1 MKARIA
7 EIWRAPIQGQH
18 VYLLAFSL
26 YFVPAFLIDSTY
38 TTLLSWS
45 ELRLITYLA
54 IPLLI
59 FKIYVMDEWQVSG
72 KLVIT
77 ALLVASIISW
87 RTAQY
92 PELLVTMAFVLGARS
107 VDFKQV
113 ARWYLYLSV
122 TLLLVIAATSLV
134 NIVPNLVY
142 VSNLRPNRYGLGMAY
157 TTFVASHL
165 FFSALAYCYVR
176 FGKLK
181 WFDYIGIAVVATIAM
196 VYTDTR
202 LDFYAMLLMIPVMW
216 VTQRAAEGKRFSRM
230 IASFW
235 WMAMPVLAVITITAA
250 YFFEDSNHIYRK
262 FNELLSG
269 RLSLSRKAFRL
280 YDPNLIGRF
289 IHEKSFG
296 GVKGKTFA
304 NQNQNGLS
312 ADYFYIDSSFV
323 RMLLL
328 WGLIIFVLFIVI
340 MTFIAIVSTVQKEY
354 ALSAIVML
362 VAINSMVE
370 PHAVQLIYNVFILAS
385 IPQLE
390 WVLKNIR
397 GKKYGNENIAE

>member
-1 MKARIA
+1 M
-7 EIWRAPIQGQH
+7 
-18 VYLLAFSL
+18 
-26 YFVPAFLIDSTY
+26 
-38 TTLLSWS
+38 
-45 ELRLITYLA
+45 TYLA

-92 PELLVTMAFVLGARS
+92 PELMITMAFVLGARS

-165 FFSALAYCYVR
+165 FFSALAYCSVR

-202 LDFYAMLLMIPVMW
+202 LRLLCN
-216 VTQRAAEGKRFSRM
+216 
-230 IASFW
+230 
-235 WMAMPVLAVITITAA
+235 AVD
-250 YFFEDSNHIYRK
+250 DSGDVGHATSCR
-262 FNELLSG
+262 
-269 RLSLSRKAFRL
+269 R
-280 YDPNLIGRF
+280 
-289 IHEKSFG
+289 EKILKDDCFLFG
-296 GVKGKTFA
+296 GW
-304 NQNQNGLS
+304 QCRCWL
-312 ADYFYIDSSFV
+312 
-323 RMLLL
+323 
-328 WGLIIFVLFIVI
+328 
-340 MTFIAIVSTVQKEY
+340 
-354 ALSAIVML
+354 
-362 VAINSMVE
+362 
-370 PHAVQLIYNVFILAS
+370 
-385 IPQLE
+385 
-390 WVLKNIR
+390 
-397 GKKYGNENIAE
+397 

>member
-113 ARWYLYLSV
+113 VRWYLYLSV

-216 VTQRAAEGKRFSRM
+216 VTQRAAEG
-230 IASFW
+230 
-235 WMAMPVLAVITITAA
+235 
-250 YFFEDSNHIYRK
+250 
-262 FNELLSG
+262 
-269 RLSLSRKAFRL
+269 
-280 YDPNLIGRF
+280 
-289 IHEKSFG
+289 
-296 GVKGKTFA
+296 
-304 NQNQNGLS
+304 
-312 ADYFYIDSSFV
+312 
-323 RMLLL
+323 
-328 WGLIIFVLFIVI
+328 
-340 MTFIAIVSTVQKEY
+340 
-354 ALSAIVML
+354 
-362 VAINSMVE
+362 
-370 PHAVQLIYNVFILAS
+370 
-385 IPQLE
+385 
-390 WVLKNIR
+390 
-397 GKKYGNENIAE
+397 

>member
-45 ELRLITYLA
+45 ELRLITYLV

-92 PELLVTMAFVLGARS
+92 PELMVTMAFVLGARG

-216 VTQRAAEGKRFSRM
+216 VTQRAAEEKRFSRM

-250 YFFEDSNHIYRK
+250 YFFDDSNHIYRK

>member
-1 MKARIA
+1 
-7 EIWRAPIQGQH
+7 
-18 VYLLAFSL
+18 
-26 YFVPAFLIDSTY
+26 
-38 TTLLSWS
+38 
-45 ELRLITYLA
+45 
-54 IPLLI
+54 
-59 FKIYVMDEWQVSG
+59 
-72 KLVIT
+72 
-77 ALLVASIISW
+77 
-87 RTAQY
+87 
-92 PELLVTMAFVLGARS
+92 
-107 VDFKQV
+107 
-113 ARWYLYLSV
+113 
-122 TLLLVIAATSLV
+122 
-134 NIVPNLVY
+134 
-142 VSNLRPNRYGLGMAY
+142 
-157 TTFVASHL
+157 
-165 FFSALAYCYVR
+165 
-176 FGKLK
+176 
-181 WFDYIGIAVVATIAM
+181 
-196 VYTDTR
+196 
-202 LDFYAMLLMIPVMW
+202 
-216 VTQRAAEGKRFSRM
+216 
-230 IASFW
+230 
-235 WMAMPVLAVITITAA
+235 MPVLAVITITAA
-250 YFFEDSNHIYRK
+250 YFFDDSNHIYRK

-304 NQNQNGLS
+304 NQNQNGLR